1 MDSLVCGG
9 GTRPAVAARL
19 RYMDLICFPS
29 SDALSDLALVLHARP
44 ARAWLA
50 VVDDKREGAARLER
64 LLGRHGIEVG
74 RFVLPGFSKCNRHAD
89 VLVDGLGPVLESA
102 GQRELVLALGGSAGP
117 WELVCQQVLRGLLT
131 ETEFRMLALVD
142 GARRVARIAPG
153 PVEVDAI
160 PNMLSPDDYLTACNA
175 TLRQSASDEQT
186 FAEAAKAR
194 RRLTFSLAHECEA
207 LGSALGMLN
216 YHASDAVD
224 RDGENLVAPKQH
236 LPRPPARPLRQALER
251 MAGAELLDFDGGQ
264 ELIFRSA
271 EACRYVAGG
280 WMEEYA
286 WLTATEL
293 GAEHVHAGLELTWNA
308 RSGVSPRNELDL
320 FVLHRNRALTVECK
334 TSDMG
339 QGDTTARI
347 LYKLD
352 SIADRLS
359 SLPGNAVLLSAREV
373 PELIVKRARAQG
385 VAVFDAGRV
394 VGFRGWLE
402 GWLAG

>member
-1 MDSLVCGG
+1 MN
-9 GTRPAVAARL
+9 
-19 RYMDLICFPS
+19 LISFPS
-29 SDALSDLALVLHARP
+29 ADALSDLALVLHARP
-44 ARAWLA
+44 ARVWLA
-50 VVDDKREGAARLER
+50 VVDGQGEGAARLER

-89 VLVDGLGPVLESA
+89 VLVEALGPVLEGA

-131 ETEFRMLALVD
+131 ESEFRVLALVD
-142 GARRVARIAPG
+142 GGRRVARIAPG

-160 PNMLSPDDYLTACNA
+160 PNVLSPDDYLAACNA

-194 RRLTFSLAHECEA
+194 RRLTFSLAGDCEA
-207 LGSALGMLN
+207 LGSALGTLN
-216 YHASDAVD
+216 YLATNALD
-224 RDGENLVAPKQH
+224 RQTEALSAPKQH
-236 LPRPPARPLRQALER
+236 LPKPAALPLRKALDG
-251 MAGAELLDFDGGQ
+251 MQSAGLLDFDFAQ
-264 ELIFRSA
+264 EIIFRSA

-286 WLTATEL
+286 WLTASEL
-293 GAEHVHAGLELTWNA
+293 DAEHVHAGLELTWNGGTG
-308 RSGVSPRNELDL
+308 RSPRNELDL

-334 TSDMG
+334 TSTMG
-339 QGDTTARI
+339 DGDTTAKL

-359 SLPGNAVLLSAREV
+359 ALPGNAVLLSAREV
-373 PELIVKRARAQG
+373 PEMIVKRARAQG
-385 VAVFDAGRV
+385 VVVFDAGRV

-402 GWLAG
+402 GWLVG